1 MKISI
6 FVFFLLSF
14 IISKNLGKC
23 KRELIESNGINSYIE
38 PARET
43 LSFCGSSVSSC
54 CPAYEQIKV
63 FEKYK
68 TTLKPHYKNV
78 IKLVGE
84 ELIMLQSMLV
94 NSQDKITA
102 MANSIQDKAKR
113 LQADDKLNKILATDI
128 NASLDVAIRHH
139 KKAGEYV
146 ASMKSAYFCT
156 VCDFK
161 NHALIDIPA
170 KKFKIDAESCDA
182 LVKHTLLFSNAIN
195 VGLLQFI
202 ENVAGIYALSK
213 NQEKSMKVPGLKA
226 VVDSI
231 NDCAEEY
238 KLFDNN
244 LTSCKNYCSYVKL
257 NSEMPVY
264 EGYTETFAN
273 AIFLLKSMGFAA
285 APTPEAPKQAA
296 EGEKKEEVAPKD
308 KARILFEGRG
318 RVHKRAKRTRILEE
332 KNGVRFVDSFKYTER
347 LKKHSIDI
355 FDASAYDSSFDD
367 AKMINMFEIQEI
379 LNNDNADDLDSM
391 IREQFV
397 KGYSVPIE
405 DIEALPIFAT
415 AVKERVNIAEFTSVM
430 DPNGINIHHIIT
442 NMNLDY
448 EFHDIV
454 LSLNGIDGGAKETL
468 EGAVLEMV
476 NGIGDDDVKCFHE
489 DPGIEFKRYVFLSP
503 DYIDMKKQEI
513 ETIITKMKEEKEAEL
528 LTMLT
533 ANKDEKNPEKVAEK
547 LNNMENQD
555 FLEGEQIESVPLG
568 IDSPIENNDE
578 IIQVDTENTADPT
591 QPIPDQNNADQV
603 NG

>member
-23 KRELIESNGINSYIE
+23 KRELTESNGINSYIE

-54 CPAYEQIKV
+54 CPAYEQIKM
-63 FEKYK
+63 FEKYQ

-78 IKLVGE
+78 IKLVGD
-84 ELIMLQSMLV
+84 ELVMLQSMLA
-94 NSQDKITA
+94 NAKDKIPA
-102 MANSIQDKAKR
+102 KVAAIGDKAKK
-113 LQADDKLNKILATDI
+113 LQAEDKLNKINSIDI
-128 NASLDVAIRHH
+128 NAVLDVAVRHH

-182 LVKHTLLFSNAIN
+182 LVRHTLLFSNAIN
-195 VGLLQFI
+195 VGLLPFI
-202 ENVAGIYALSK
+202 ENIAGIEALAK
-213 NQEKSMKVPGLKA
+213 NQEKSMKIPGLKA

-238 KLFDNN
+238 KQFDHN

-264 EGYTETFAN
+264 EGYPETFAN
-273 AIFLLKSMGFAA
+273 AIYLLKSMGFAA
-285 APTPEAPKQAA
+285 APTPAAPEKAA
-296 EGEKKEEVAPKD
+296 EGEKKEETAPKD

-318 RVHKRAKRTRILEE
+318 RVHKKAKRTRILEE
-332 KNGVRFVDSFKYTER
+332 KNGVPFVDSLKYTER

-355 FDASAYDSSFDD
+355 WDPSAYDSTFDD
-367 AKMINMFEIQEI
+367 AKMINMFEIQKI
-379 LNNDNADDLDSM
+379 LNNDNADDIDSM

-397 KGYSVPIE
+397 KGYAVPIE

-430 DPNGINIHHIIT
+430 DPNGINIHKIVT
-442 NMNLDY
+442 NMDWGL

-454 LSLNGIDGGAKETL
+454 LSLNGVDGGAKETL

-503 DYIDMKKQEI
+503 EYIDMKKTEI
-513 ETIITKMKEEKEAEL
+513 EAIIKKMKEEKEAEL
-528 LTMLT
+528 LNMLT
-533 ANKDEKNPEKVAEK
+533 ANKDEKDPNKVAQQ

-568 IDSPIENNDE
+568 IDTPIENNDE
-578 IIQVDTENTADPT
+578 TIQVDAEGGTEQT
-591 QPIPDQNNADQV
+591 QPTPDQNNADQV